1 VEALSLPEAPRPA
14 IPGAERRIVEI
25 ETADAGRIALHVSE
39 LGAGEPVLMLHGW
52 PQHAG
57 CWRAVAPALAERYR
71 VICPD
76 LRGFGASDAP
86 GRGYEPPTFAADALA
101 LLDTLGLERVR
112 IVGHDWGAYTGLLTA
127 LRAPERVSALLAC
140 STALPWVPMN
150 AKVVAEVW
158 RSWYAVAM
166 AVAGRPLLTRRPEVL
181 ERGIQGPGISEA
193 DARAYVAL
201 VARPASARATTLL
214 YRAYLR
220 TLRNVV
226 LGRGG
231 WGADGHLTVPTRLL
245 FGTRD
250 PALAPAIVAG
260 DHSAH
265 ADDLTVE
272 LVEGAHHFIPEE
284 RPELVIE
291 RALALFE
298 GVRAPG

>member
-1 VEALSLPEAPRPA
+1 M
-14 IPGAERRIVEI
+14 VEI
-25 ETADAGRIALHVSE
+25 ETADAGRLAVHVCE

-52 PQHAG
+52 PQHSG
-57 CWRAVAPALAERYR
+57 CWRTVAPPLAERYR

-101 LLDTLGLERVR
+101 LLDALGIERVR

-127 LRAPERVSALLAC
+127 LRAPDRVSALLAC

-150 AKVVAEVW
+150 AKAVAAAW
-158 RSWYAVAM
+158 RSWYAVVM

-181 ERGIQGPGISEA
+181 ERGIRGPGISEE
-193 DARAYVAL
+193 DARAYVGL

-231 WGADGHLTVPTRLL
+231 WGAADHLTVPTRLL

-250 PALAPAIVAG
+250 PALAPALVAG

-265 ADDLTVE
+265 ANDLTVE
-272 LVEGAHHFIPEE
+272 LVEGAHHFLPEE
-284 RPELVIE
+284 RPELVVE
-291 RALALFE
+291 RALELFE
-298 GVRAPG
+298 GVRVAG